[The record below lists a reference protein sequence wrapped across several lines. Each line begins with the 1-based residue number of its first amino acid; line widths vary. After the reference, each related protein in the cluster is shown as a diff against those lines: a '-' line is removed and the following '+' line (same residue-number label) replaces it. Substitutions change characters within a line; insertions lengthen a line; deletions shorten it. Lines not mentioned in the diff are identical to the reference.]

1 MTLEIENPRNFN
13 LDAFIETFLIP
24 KIQDSFI
31 KEINNKRLVKIEEF
45 INKLGINIY
54 HQYISVRNILIAS
67 INNLSY
73 IKLPNNNYM
82 LQIDSN
88 QMLPNIS
95 AKLIDL
101 AYMIN
106 YGTLSTPAYPIFTNV
121 FSFFANRLQLLY
133 SEYLRGVN

>member
-67 INNLSY
+67 INN
-73 IKLPNNNYM
+73 
-82 LQIDSN
+82 
-88 QMLPNIS
+88 
-95 AKLIDL
+95 
-101 AYMIN
+101 
-106 YGTLSTPAYPIFTNV
+106 
-121 FSFFANRLQLLY
+121 
-133 SEYLRGVN
+133 